1 MPEQPQKLLQGLF
14 NFMRPVGE
22 SLEPRASRKHAMPST
37 ERTSS
42 PLSGRTPAVQLRALA
57 SRFHDAQKARGEKVD
72 EEEPD
77 YAAALRYVQLLA
89 EEQGKLDLA
98 KRQAAMEKTK
108 TRIDRQQRVSPPTSR
123 KKQPNQTV
131 QQQQLSSAPS
141 DTESEDDAQISRSTR
156 RGR

>member
-1 MPEQPQKLLQGLF
+1 MPEQPQKPLQGLF
-14 NFMRPVGE
+14 NFVRPVGE

-89 EEQGKLDLA
+89 EEQGKLDSA

-108 TRIDRQQRVSPPTSR
+108 TRIDKQQRVSPSTSR

-131 QQQQLSSAPS
+131 QQQLSSVPS
-141 DTESEDDAQISRSTR
+141 DTESEDYDAQISRSTK

>member
-1 MPEQPQKLLQGLF
+1 
-14 NFMRPVGE
+14 
-22 SLEPRASRKHAMPST
+22 MPST